1 MKKLFSATLLL
12 LTLSFASV
20 SASADTFT
28 LVSGSGVTH
37 NGFTVGPLNGAL
49 NGSPITVWC
58 DDFDDFVNFGDTWE
72 VNVLSF
78 SSLSGGELAQ
88 YQQAA
93 WLTTQ
98 FAVTDQS
105 QWGDIH
111 YALWRVFDDDPTLVN
126 AGSDF
131 WLALAQSQNFA
142 NFDFSSFRILRP
154 TGDPGQEMITTV
166 PEPITL
172 LLFGTGLAGVAA
184 RVRRRRRVVGT

>member
-1 MKKLFSATLLL
+1 MKKLFSVTLLL
-12 LTLSFASV
+12 LILSVASV

-78 SSLSGGELAQ
+78 SSLSGAELTQ
-88 YQQAA
+88 YQQVA

-131 WLALAQSQNFA
+131 WLAQAQSQNFA

-154 TGDPGQEMITTV
+154 TGEDGQEMITTV
-166 PEPITL
+166 PEPMTL

-184 RVRRRRRVVGT
+184 RARRRRRVVGT

>member
-1 MKKLFSATLLL
+1 MKKLFSVTLLL
-12 LTLSFASV
+12 LILSVASV

-37 NGFTVGPLNGAL
+37 NGFTVGPLNGLL
-49 NGSPITVWC
+49 NGTSITTWC
-58 DDFDDFVNFGDTWE
+58 NDFDDFVNFGDTWE

-78 SSLSGGELAQ
+78 SSLSGGELTQ
-88 YQQAA
+88 YQQVA

-184 RVRRRRRVVGT
+184 RVRRRRRVV